1 MIQIL
6 HIQNV
11 KESKMKRGRQE
22 WKEEET
28 EIIKIIA
35 QKIMKFFLMINYS
48 MMNTNLIIKDL

>member
-11 KESKMKRGRQE
+11 KESKMKLGRQE

-35 QKIMKFFLMINYS
+35 QKIMKFFLMINYL